1 MRSPPGP
8 AAGSHP
14 GVAINFPDWMTF
26 LLPSHPPVTLPIV
39 TQPSRDERVTNFT
52 SIMRDTGMASE
63 EILMTTHN
71 RREERERDVFIIQN
85 IFDFI
90 VLID

>member
-1 MRSPPGP
+1 
-8 AAGSHP
+8 
-14 GVAINFPDWMTF
+14 MTF

-52 SIMRDTGMASE
+52 SIMRDTGMESE

-71 RREERERDVFIIQN
+71 RRQERKRDVFMIHN

-90 VLID
+90 VLMLID

>member
-1 MRSPPGP
+1 
-8 AAGSHP
+8 
-14 GVAINFPDWMTF
+14 MTF

-63 EILMTTHN
+63 EILMTHN
-71 RREERERDVFIIQN
+71 RREESKRDIFMIQN
-85 IFDFI
+85 IFDFV

>member
-1 MRSPPGP
+1 
-8 AAGSHP
+8 
-14 GVAINFPDWMTF
+14 MTF

-71 RREERERDVFIIQN
+71 RREERERDVFIIQY